1 MCGEIKETIPNG
13 PMAQKVH
20 REAIYGL
27 KFAQLR
33 YKKVYTSQPSKSGA
47 AVKPTDFTAVVG
59 YGCSQV
65 KILILIN
72 MGMWCFTHVNIIYA
86 SFAFASLVYLKNPF
100 SYLIWKIQMTSWPI
114 EMIPCIRAFNVSYMF
129 IRDNHVMPPPRERCF
144 QISLKLWYY

>member
-1 MCGEIKETIPNG
+1 MCGEIKETLPNG
-13 PMAQKVH
+13 PKGAKRSHFRPQ
-20 REAIYGL
+20 I
-27 KFAQLR
+27 AQLR

-72 MGMWCFTHVNIIYA
+72 MEMCCFTNVNIAFA

-100 SYLIWKIQMTSWPI
+100 SYLLWKIQMTSWPI
-114 EMIPCIRAFNVSYMF
+114 EMIPCIGAFNVSYLF
-129 IRDNHVMPPPRERCF
+129 IKDNHVMPPPMERCF
-144 QISLKLWYY
+144 QISLQLWYY